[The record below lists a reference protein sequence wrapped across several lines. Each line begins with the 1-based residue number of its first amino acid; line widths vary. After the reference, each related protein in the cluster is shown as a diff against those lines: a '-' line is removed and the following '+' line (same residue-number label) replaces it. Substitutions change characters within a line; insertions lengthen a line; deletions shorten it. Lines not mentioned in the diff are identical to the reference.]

1 MMSETRFTYAP
12 FLRESLRDRSF
23 WRANLRAVLVW
34 PMTALIVCVIGWIV
48 VGQVLNAERRNA
60 EAAAFHEASVLS
72 RVYAE
77 DMSRT
82 IKSIDQMV
90 LHVRYEWELSHG
102 RLDLVQSMER
112 GLFPADS
119 DFYVAIIGADGFG
132 VSSSRPGNNPY
143 LGDREYFEFHRS
155 DKSDQMFMGPPTFGR
170 NSRREVIQFSR
181 RLTNGDG
188 SFAGVVLISVVPNY
202 FTATFDELTL
212 GQHGLIGVVGD
223 DGKVRVSRMG
233 GSTYALYQQIIAHAP
248 PMQTQSGTIHLHG
261 DEWFSDRRSRI
272 VGWTAISGFPL
283 KAVTALDVGDVLAG
297 YELHRA
303 SLISVGAVVSVL
315 LAILSL
321 LTAFVSAKWA
331 WQSHQLKTAAAAY
344 RMATEEG
351 HEGFFIARPIHNDQV
366 EVEDFR
372 IVDCNQKGAA
382 FALRRRGELVGKR
395 LGEAF
400 RGDAFK
406 RIFDRL
412 CDAHFRGSHD
422 AEIEIRA
429 EPSQPKKWVHLKIV
443 RSNGDLALT
452 LRDVSE
458 SRRHVEELEK
468 KSNEDALTGLPNRN
482 WLQTCLPETLRKCGE
497 RNARLALL
505 FVDLD
510 GFKTVNDSLGHA
522 AGDELLCSASSR
534 LKEAVRPNDT
544 VVRLGGDEF
553 VAIIDNLEN
562 NSDAGHIATRVINA
576 FRQPFSLAE
585 GRPSVGVSTGISI
598 FPDDATDVPTLLKNA
613 DIAMYAAKSAGK
625 GRYVFYQSRLYEKV
639 RARLDSEIAL
649 RRAIEN
655 DEFEMVYQS
664 RIDVSTGRLVGLEA
678 LVRWRDPQLGIVTPD
693 HFIALAEETGLILRL
708 GEMVIDK
715 VCGQLS
721 VWLRNGG
728 PIVPVSVNVSPRQ
741 FNETDVRQV
750 LEDCMRRHE
759 VGSHLLEVELTETS
773 VMGDDAHVTGVLESL
788 QKMGIKLLV
797 DDFGTGYSS
806 LSQLHRLDFDVLK
819 VDRAFTRNIES
830 TPQDRAFFTAIVT
843 MAHALDMRVVAE
855 GVENARQVE
864 ILRELHCDEAQGF
877 YFSRPQPPDHRQPF
891 TTVG

>member
-1 MMSETRFTYAP
+1 MPDTRFAYAP
-12 FLRESLRDRSF
+12 FFRESLRDSSF

-34 PMTALIVCVIGWIV
+34 PMTALIICVIGWIIV
-48 VGQVLNAERRNA
+48 SQILNTERQNA
-60 EAAAFHEASVLS
+60 EAAAFHEARVLS

-90 LHVRYEWELSHG
+90 LHVRYEWELSG
-102 RLDLVQSMER
+102 GKLDLVHSMAR
-112 GLFPADS
+112 GLYPADS
-119 DFYVAIIGADGFG
+119 AFYVAIIGADGFG
-132 VSSSRPGNNPY
+132 VSSSRPGSNPY
-143 LGDREYFEFHRS
+143 LGDREYFQFHRN
-155 DKSDQMFMGPPTFGR
+155 DESDQMFMGPPTFGR

-181 RLTNGDG
+181 RLSNDDG
-188 SFAGVVLISVVPNY
+188 SFAGVVLISVVPDY

-212 GQHGLIGVVGD
+212 GQHGVISVVGD
-223 DGKVRVSRMG
+223 DGMVRVSRMG
-233 GSTYALYQQIIAHAP
+233 GSTYALYQQIIARTPQMASE
-248 PMQTQSGTIHLHG
+248 SGSVALRG
-261 DEWFSDRRSRI
+261 AEWFSDRRSRI

-283 KAVTALDVGDVLAG
+283 KAVTALDVGDALAG
-297 YELHRA
+297 YQAHRA
-303 SLISVGAVVSVL
+303 ALISVGLIGTAL
-315 LAILSL
+315 LGMLSL
-321 LTAFVSAKWA
+321 LIAFISAKWA
-331 WQSHQLKTAAAAY
+331 WQSYQLKTAAAAY

-351 HEGFFIARPIHNDQV
+351 QEGFFIARPIHNDRV

-382 FALRRRGELVGKR
+382 FAQRRRSELVGKR

-400 RGDAFK
+400 SGDAFK

-412 CDAHFRGSHD
+412 CDAHFHGSHD

-429 EPSQPKKWVHLKIV
+429 DPSHPKKWVNLKIV

-458 SRRHVEELEK
+458 NKRHVEELEK
-468 KSNEDALTGLPNRN
+468 KSNEDPLTGLPNRN
-482 WLQTCLPETLRKCGE
+482 WLQTCLPDTLRKSGE

-522 AGDELLCSASSR
+522 AGDELLCSAASR
-534 LKEAVRPNDT
+534 LKEAVRPHDT

-553 VAIIDNLEN
+553 VAVIENLEN
-562 NSDAGHIATRVINA
+562 NADAGQIATRVMHA

-585 GRPSVGVSTGISI
+585 GTPSVGVSTGISI

-625 GRYVFYQSRLYEKV
+625 GRYVFYQPKLYEKV

-715 VCGQLS
+715 VCWQLS
-721 VWLRNGG
+721 VWLRHGG
-728 PIVPVSVNVSPRQ
+728 PMVPVSVNVSPRQ
-741 FNETDVRQV
+741 FNEADVRQV
-750 LEDCMRRHE
+750 LEDCLRRHE

-773 VMGDDAHVTGVLESL
+773 VMGDDAHVSGVLESL

-819 VDRAFTRNIES
+819 VDRVFTRNIEC
-830 TPQDRAFFTAIVT
+830 TAQDRAFFTAIVT

-877 YFSRPQPPDHRQPF
+877 YFSRPEPPDWRQPF
-891 TTVG
+891 ISVG

>member
-1 MMSETRFTYAP
+1 MLDARFIYAP
-12 FLRESLRDRSF
+12 FFRESLRDRSF
-23 WRANLRAVLVW
+23 WRANLRTVLVW
-34 PMTALIVCVIGWIV
+34 PMTALIVCVVGWIIV
-48 VGQVLNAERRNA
+48 SQVLNTERKNA
-60 EAAAFHEASVLS
+60 QEAAFHEARVLS

-90 LHVRYEWELSHG
+90 LHVRYEWELSRG
-102 RLDLVQSMER
+102 KLDLVQSMAR

-119 DFYVAIIGADGFG
+119 AFYVAIIGADGYG
-132 VSSSRPGNNPY
+132 VSSSRPGSSPY
-143 LGDREYFEFHRS
+143 LGDRDYFAFHKT
-155 DKSDQMFMGPPTFGR
+155 DESDQMFMGPPTFGR

-181 RLTNGDG
+181 RLSNDDG
-188 SFAGVVLISVVPNY
+188 SFAGVVLISVVPDY

-212 GQHGLIGVVGD
+212 GQHGMISVIGD
-223 DGKVRVSRMG
+223 DGAVRVSRMG
-233 GSTYALYQQIIAHAP
+233 GSTYALYQQVIAHTP
-248 PMQTQSGTIHLHG
+248 PMPAQSGSVFLRG
-261 DEWFSDRRSRI
+261 EDWFLDRRSRI
-272 VGWTAISGFPL
+272 VGWTAISGFPM
-283 KAVTALDVGDVLAG
+283 KAVTALDVGDTLAG
-297 YELHRA
+297 YQAHRA
-303 SLISVGAVVSVL
+303 SLISVGLVGTAL
-315 LAILSL
+315 LGILSL
-321 LTAFVSAKWA
+321 LTAFISAKWA

-351 HEGFFIARPIHNDQV
+351 QEGFFIARPIYNDRVQ
-366 EVEDFR
+366 VEDFR

-382 FALRRRGELVGKR
+382 FTMRRRNQLVGKR

-400 RGDAFK
+400 TGDAFK

-412 CDAHFRGSHD
+412 CDAHFHGSHD

-429 EPSQPKKWVHLKIV
+429 DPSQEKKWVHLKVV
-443 RSNGDLALT
+443 RSNGDLAVT

-458 SRRHVEELEK
+458 SKRHVEELEK
-468 KSNEDALTGLPNRN
+468 KSNEDPLTGLPNRN
-482 WLQTCLPETLRKCGE
+482 WLQTCLPETLRKSGE
-497 RNARLALL
+497 RNERLALL

-522 AGDELLCSASSR
+522 AGDELLCSAAGR
-534 LKEAVRPNDT
+534 LKEAVRPHDT

-553 VAIIDNLEN
+553 VAVIENLEN
-562 NSDAGHIATRVINA
+562 NADAGHIASRVIAA

-598 FPDDATDVPTLLKNA
+598 FPDDATDLPTLLKNA

-625 GRYVFYQSRLYEKV
+625 GRYVFYQPKLYEKV

-715 VCGQLS
+715 VCWQLS
-721 VWLRNGG
+721 VWLRHGG
-728 PIVPVSVNVSPRQ
+728 PMVPVSVNVSPRQ
-741 FNETDVRQV
+741 FNEANVRQI

-759 VGSHLLEVELTETS
+759 VGSHLLEVELTESS

-819 VDRAFTRNIES
+819 VDRAFTRNIEC
-830 TPQDRAFFTAIVT
+830 TAQDRAFFTAIVT

-877 YFSRPQPPDHRQPF
+877 YFSRPEPPVWRQPF
-891 TTVG
+891 TSAG